1 MECSLKNV
9 NYNEGGLVAIDGSG
23 LFNKTLKTSTKFKN
37 YKKKVRKGEDPKG
50 INFDSNDVTD
60 LYLSLGHVN
69 TKVTSRTITYTSE
82 ITDIYDFD
90 YNKYKATLV
99 NLVNNA
105 AWLSQ
110 NMNVLH
116 KINVK
121 ISTVFK

>member
-1 MECSLKNV
+1 MGVLDFGNVSKNRVGQNNVVEEAWSAAILILRKNGYTCTAAFMECSLKNV

-23 LFNKTLKTSTKFKN
+23 LFNKTLDT
-37 YKKKVRKGEDPKG
+37 
-50 INFDSNDVTD
+50 
-60 LYLSLGHVN
+60 
-69 TKVTSRTITYTSE
+69 
-82 ITDIYDFD
+82 YDFN

>member
-1 MECSLKNV
+1 MDGKRDFW
-9 NYNEGGLVAIDGSG
+9 YN
-23 LFNKTLKTSTKFKN
+23 
-37 YKKKVRKGEDPKG
+37 KKVNLRKGGGEDPKG

-60 LYLSLGHVN
+60 LYLSWGHVN
-69 TKVTSRTITYTSE
+69 TKVTSRTIPYTSE
-82 ITDIYDFD
+82 ITDTYDFD
-90 YNKYKATLV
+90 YNKYRATLV